1 MRNRWLAAPVVF
13 ALALSACGGGDG
25 DGGGDAEAAACEVG
39 ETDGDL
45 AFYNWS
51 DYMDPA
57 LIDAFEEEY
66 GVTVTEDFY
75 PSNEE
80 LFARVESG
88 GAQYDVIV
96 PSDYMVDIMIQEE
109 LLLALDHDALS
120 NLDNIDDDFTD
131 PPYDPGLAFSV
142 PYQWGT
148 TGLGVDLD
156 VTGDVEPSWD
166 LLFDAEVASGLGG
179 RVSFLDDPREAMAAA
194 LYWLG
199 HDPNTTDEDEL
210 QEAADAIAAARDW
223 TAAFTS
229 DQYSELLIGGETVVA
244 QGYSGN
250 FLENFGDDERY
261 EYVIPEEGA
270 TIWTDNLAILADA
283 SAPCSAHTFI
293 DFLLDAENGAQL
305 SNWTLYASP
314 NDAARE
320 FLDPEVLENPAIFP
334 DEDMMD
340 RLYFLEDTGETEIL
354 FTDLFTQAKS

>member
-1 MRNRWLAAPVVF
+1 MRNRWLAAPVVL
-13 ALALSACGGGDG
+13 ALALSACGGDGGGD
-25 DGGGDAEAAACEVG
+25 GGDAEAAACEVG

-57 LIDAFEEEY
+57 LIDAFEAEY

-120 NLDNIDDDFTD
+120 NLDNLDDEFTE
-131 PPYDPGLAFSV
+131 PPYDPGLEFSV

-156 VTGDVEPSWD
+156 VTGEVAPSWD

-179 RVSFLDDPREAMAAA
+179 RVSILDDPREALGAA

-210 QEAADAIAAARDW
+210 QQAADAVAAARDW

-250 FLENFGDDERY
+250 FLDNFGDDERY
-261 EYVIPEEGA
+261 AYVIPEEGA
-270 TIWTDNLAILADA
+270 TIWTDNLAILASA

-305 SNWTLYASP
+305 SNWTYYASP
-314 NDAARE
+314 NEAARE

-334 DEDMMD
+334 DDEMMD
-340 RLYFLEDTGETEIL
+340 RLFFLEDTGETEIL
-354 FTDLFTQAKS
+354 FTELFTQARS